1 MDDRTAQASGLM
13 KAWQPLTRGGYEY
26 QIYAVHDD
34 GQVWPIHGAVKDGS
48 MWLLRSWMKDGH
60 TDASD
65 NPSSFDILPAIPEK
79 RVLKGWVNVYPDG
92 DETTV
97 AGIYQTRE
105 SARAGSARN
114 ATECLYIEIP
124 YTPGEGL

>member
-1 MDDRTAQASGLM
+1 M

-26 QIYAVHDD
+26 RIYAVHDD

-65 NPSSFDILPAIPEK
+65 NPSSFDLLPALPEK
-79 RVLKGWVNVYPDG
+79 RVLKGWVNVYLIGGECRISGPYNSRENARDN
-92 DETTV
+92 
-97 AGIYQTRE
+97 AGV
-105 SARAGSARN
+105 S
-114 ATECLYIEIP
+114 ATECLYIEHE
-124 YTPGEGL
+124 YTTGEGL